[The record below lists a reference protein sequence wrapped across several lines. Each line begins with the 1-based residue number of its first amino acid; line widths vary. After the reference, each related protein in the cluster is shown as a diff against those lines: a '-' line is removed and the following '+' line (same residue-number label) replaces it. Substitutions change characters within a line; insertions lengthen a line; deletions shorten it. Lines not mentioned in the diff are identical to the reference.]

1 MFKDLPEGQ
10 TNYNKEWEKEARKQE
25 KWEIEWDKIYNE
37 NGIDNIVK
45 DLKLKDFIRSL
56 LEQQKQEMIKKIQ
69 DIIKL
74 IRENYMSNKIND
86 EILEN
91 GGNIE
96 DMESAEERDNS
107 RDEDD
112 AVDLAIDK
120 DKEERLCK

>member
-10 TNYNKEWEKEARKQE
+10 THYNKEWEKTARKQE
-25 KWEIEWDKIYNE
+25 NWEIEWDKKFLQFTGKGN
-37 NGIDNIVK
+37 
-45 DLKLKDFIRSL
+45 KLEKAFKDFIRSL

-96 DMESAEERDNS
+96 DMESIEERDNS